1 VWGKLESVGLFKV
14 RYCIRKTMK
23 KINEIFE
30 FSKWKS
36 LYWIGMWNSNLNRVG
51 VKPISFF
58 FSPISN
64 LYFIPISHPIFPFK
78 SQAQL
83 ANRKNTKPKRKKS
96 KPKKDPIPLASKILS
111 QTKQSQPTLSFPT
124 CHHLLSPC
132 VSWTQQLQKTNHPT
146 ASPSVPLPLREHMS
160 PAELTLP
167 PSSPCAS
174 QH

>member
-1 VWGKLESVGLFKV
+1 MKFLSFRNESLFIELVCEIPIWIELVWNQYL
-14 RYCIRKTMK
+14 
-23 KINEIFE
+23 
-30 FSKWKS
+30 
-36 LYWIGMWNSNLNRVG
+36 
-51 VKPISFF
+51 F